1 MRRGF
6 TTLETLIALALGV
19 IVLGGVMA
27 VWNLGVKMNRA
38 SQATVAIHSAL
49 TITEALFGEFKQMG
63 LSPGLSPYVIG
74 ADKRSISFYKVEFRP
89 DRIALVAMRFHTV
102 PTANGNFYL
111 ARTTRKA
118 GQLETT
124 VFRQCPLAT
133 LAFDNH
139 VDQWGNDYVRAEVRV
154 LDTDLRPGTQ
164 TIDPQRSVTQQV
176 MVRVPVPDRFGD
188 PAFEKVNVVQRDGDL
203 LPP

>member
-6 TTLETLIALALGV
+6 TTLESLIALAVGV
-19 IVLGGVMA
+19 VVLGAVMA

-63 LSPGLSPYVIG
+63 LAPGVSPYVIG

-89 DRIALVAMRFHTV
+89 DGIALVAMRFHTV
-102 PTANGNFYL
+102 PTQNGNYYL
-111 ARTTRKA
+111 ARSTRKA

-124 VFRQCPLAT
+124 VFRQCPLFS
-133 LAFDNH
+133 LHFDNH
-139 VDQWGNDYVRAEVRV
+139 VDQWGNDYVRAEVCV
-154 LDTDLRPGTQ
+154 LDNDLRPGTQ
-164 TIDPQRSVTQQV
+164 TVDRQRSILQQV

-188 PAFEKVNVVQRDGDL
+188 PAFSKVNLVQRDGDL